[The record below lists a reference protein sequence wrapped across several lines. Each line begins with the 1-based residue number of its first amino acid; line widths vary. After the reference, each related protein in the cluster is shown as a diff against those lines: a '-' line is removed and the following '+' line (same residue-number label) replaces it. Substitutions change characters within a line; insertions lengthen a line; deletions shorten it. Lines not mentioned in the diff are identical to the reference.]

1 MFKCECGF
9 ESPSK
14 AGLAS
19 HQRACKELKKKE
31 AKKEEFAIVDGG
43 DNVIRVYSVKV
54 HGKDAGKLAEMFSK
68 QYNNYQIK

>member
-19 HQRACKELKKKE
+19 HQRACKELK
-31 AKKEEFAIVDGG
+31 KKEEFAIVDGG

>member
-9 ESPSK
+9 EAKSK
-14 AGLAS
+14 LGLAS
-19 HQRACKELKKKE
+19 QMRNCKALKKKE

>member
-9 ESPSK
+9 EAKSK
-14 AGLAS
+14 LGLAS
-19 HQRACKELKKKE
+19 HMRNCKELKKKE